1 MSKFK
6 NEAKA
11 TLKDFKN
18 LYTHDWHEFSNA
30 GQFYKQAFRDF
41 AYATKLLLM
50 GLVGIICLIVAPFLI
65 PAAIAIRVLRKGA
78 SHE

>member
-6 NEAKA
+6 NEVKA
-11 TLKDFKN
+11 TLKDFKE
-18 LYTHDWHEFSNA
+18 LYAHEWHEFGDA

-41 AYATKLLLM
+41 AYATKRLLI
-50 GLVGIICLIVAPFLI
+50 GLLGILCLIVAPFLI